1 MCLAAWTLR
10 ALAIQDRACLIY
22 REHTV
27 DVSTGNGYFPRG
39 AASGDGR
46 IQEAKNIFVR
56 GDYRYEVGCEQW
68 KDFEMQN

>member
-10 ALAIQDRACLIY
+10 ALAIHDQACLIY

-27 DVSTGNGYFPRG
+27 DVSTGDGYFPG
-39 AASGDGR
+39 EAASGDSR

-56 GDYRYEVGCEQW
+56 GDYRYKVGCEQW
-68 KDFEMQN
+68 KGFEMLN